1 MSDLTCTDFLRTFA
15 RTTGARIYANSGLLD
30 QYPVGT
36 ALHARV
42 EEEVAR
48 DIKEFVE
55 VCATTHGR
63 CRRNFFEASELK
75 TLRSVRAAR
84 ATRAASTRP
93 GRPLGGRRPPPQ
105 GGRRAAAGRRR
116 KGGRRPAGRPLAARG
131 RRELHVC
138 CREPRQRKRAEFG
151 EIKTRNP
158 ALPQPAL

>member
-15 RTTGARIYANSGLLD
+15 LTTGARIYASSGLLD

-48 DIKEFVE
+48 DIKEIVE
-55 VCATTHGR
+55 VCAATHER
-63 CRRNFFEASELK
+63 CRRKFFEAIELR
-75 TLRSVRAAR
+75 TLCSVRAAR

-105 GGRRAAAGRRR
+105 GGRVSVGRRR
-116 KGGRRPAGRPLAARG
+116 RAA
-131 RRELHVC
+131 
-138 CREPRQRKRAEFG
+138 
-151 EIKTRNP
+151 T
-158 ALPQPAL
+158 